1 MAEQAFPVVDSD
13 SHVFEPA
20 ALWDSYVP
28 SGFEGLARSALW
40 HFEDAGR
47 RLTVLNGRP
56 AKEMNRSA
64 INRQAIW
71 RPGMSLDDI
80 GALDPSIP
88 HGINPGASDASARL
102 ADMDALGIDQ
112 AIVYPTLFLE
122 YHPLVEDTIAADVL
136 ARAYNDWVADFA
148 AAGNGRLHP
157 VAVLPLQSLPLAQR
171 ELDRVAANGFRA
183 AALRPMFYS
192 GAFIEGDH
200 FQPLWRQ
207 LEELGV
213 VACVHPSVGVTNPEP
228 TSAGAHAERVS
239 ERLRIGHSVAEA
251 VAGIQDAGVFL
262 TAATFH
268 GLLEDFPNL
277 KLALGHSGAT
287 MVPLVLEK
295 AETYLWL
302 GQRVRALRS
311 GEPRARGGLPRAPGA
326 HVVRLVGDAGGAHAR
341 CVRRHRGVGIAISE
355 PRHRYARRGD
365 RHAPRARCRRRDDRP
380 TDGRQRN
387 RTVRPQ
393 GFRFCVERREEESE
407 RLRAGYPGS

>member
-1 MAEQAFPVVDSD
+1 MGLVRAVGLRRAC
-13 SHVFEPA
+13 A
-20 ALWDSYVP
+20 ARR
-28 SGFEGLARSALW
+28 SGTSRT
-40 HFEDAGR
+40 AGR

-56 AKEMNRSA
+56 AKELNRSA

-80 GALDPSIP
+80 GALDPAIP
-88 HGINPGASDASARL
+88 HAINPGASDATARL

-148 AAGNGRLHP
+148 AGGDGSAPPGRGASAAEP
-157 VAVLPLQSLPLAQR
+157 AARAARARPRCGQGLP
-171 ELDRVAANGFRA
+171 RA

-192 GAFIEGDH
+192 GAYIEGDQ

-213 VACVHPSVGVTNPEP
+213 VACVHPSVGITNPEP

-239 ERLRIGHSVAEA
+239 ERLRIGHSIAEA

-302 GQRVRALRS
+302 GSGFGRS
-311 GEPRARGGLPRAPGA
+311 GPVSLEPEEVFHEHPVLTSFDSWE
-326 HVVRLVGDAGGAHAR
+326 DAGRAHAR
-341 CVRRHRGVGIAISE
+341 RVRRHRGVGIAISQ
-355 PRHRYARRGD
+355 PRHRHARRGD
-365 RHAPRARCRRRDDRP
+365 RHAARARRRRRRDR
-380 TDGRQRN
+380 TTHGRQRD

-393 GFRFCVERREEESE
+393 GFRFRVERREDRVLPWQSE
-407 RLRAGYPGS
+407 

>member
-1 MAEQAFPVVDSD
+1 VTEQTFPVIDSD

-40 HFEDAGR
+40 HFEDGGR

-71 RPGMSLDDI
+71 RPGMTLDDI
-80 GALDPSIP
+80 GGLDPSIP
-88 HGINPGASDASARL
+88 HGINPGASDAGARL

-171 ELDRVAANGFRA
+171 ELDRVAAKGFRA

-192 GAFIEGDH
+192 GAYIEGDQ

-213 VACVHPSVGVTNPEP
+213 VACVHPSVGITNPEP

-239 ERLRIGHSVAEA
+239 ERLHIGHSIAEA

-302 GQRVRALRS
+302 GSGFGRS
-311 GEPRARGGLPRAPGA
+311 GPVSLEPEEIFHEHPVLTSFDSWEVPVARMP
-326 HVVRLVGDAGGAHAR
+326 DAF
-341 CVRRHRGVGIAISE
+341 VDIAAWGS
-355 PRHRYARRGD
+355 RYPNHDTGT
-365 RHAPRARCRRRDDRP
+365 P
-380 TDGRQRN
+380 TEAIDM
-387 RTVRPQ
+387 
-393 GFRFCVERREEESE
+393 
-407 RLRAGYPGS
+407 LRAHSVDEAVIARLMGGNAIELFDLKVSISASA